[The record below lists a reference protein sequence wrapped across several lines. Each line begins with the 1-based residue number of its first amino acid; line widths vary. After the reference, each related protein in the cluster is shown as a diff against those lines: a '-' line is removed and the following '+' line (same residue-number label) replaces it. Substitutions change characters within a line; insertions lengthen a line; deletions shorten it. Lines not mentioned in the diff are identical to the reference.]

1 MSSINGQ
8 DEERDGTATSAL
20 AELEHGT
27 YDRQRF
33 LRLVGGVGA
42 LGAASAFLAGCG
54 DDSESNRGGSN
65 GSDAES
71 SSDEKS
77 ATTTSE
83 DEQEGTSSSSSNS
96 PSDLEIVNYA
106 LTLEYLE
113 ADFYTQVAESGLFK
127 GKELD
132 LIKVLRDHEQQHVDA
147 LKATAQ
153 QLGTPATRP
162 KTSFPL
168 ESRETVLDL
177 AATVENVG
185 AAAYLGQA
193 ANIQSEDILNAAL
206 SIHTV
211 EARHAAAL
219 NRLVGKDPTPDGAFA
234 MPMTMEAVLEAVQPF
249 IQS

>member
-8 DEERDGTATSAL
+8 DEELDGAATTAL

-54 DDSESNRGGSN
+54 GDSDSDARST

-77 ATTTSE
+77 TTTTE
-83 DEQEGTSSSSSNS
+83 DEQEGTSNSSSDS
-96 PSDLEIVNYA
+96 PTDLEIVNYA

-113 ADFYTQVAESGLFK
+113 AEFYSQVAQSGLFK

-132 LIKVLRDHEQQHVDA
+132 LIKVLGDHEQQHVDA

-153 QLGTPATRP
+153 QLGTPASQPRT
-162 KTSFPL
+162 KFPL
-168 ESRETVLDL
+168 ESRDTVLDL
-177 AATVENVG
+177 AATVENIG

-193 ANIQSEDILNAAL
+193 PNIRNKDILNAAL
-206 SIHTV
+206 SIHSV

-234 MPMTMEAVLEAVQPF
+234 KPMTMEAVLEAVQPF
-249 IQS
+249 IRS